1 VREIIARHYRDGSI
15 WLIAVKG
22 TSLERCERVADTAP
36 GPYVLAPALLDIQVN
51 GFAGVDVNGRSL
63 CPKGLCRITQALAEH
78 GVSRFCPTVITASPE
93 DMRRALRTIAAA
105 VARYPDVG
113 RAVVGVHLEGPFLC
127 RETGPRGAHPLP
139 WIHEPDEG
147 LFQSF
152 QQAAAGLIRLV
163 TLAPELPGAA
173 AFIRARAAEG
183 ILVAL
188 GHTAAGE
195 GDVQAAVDAG
205 ARMSTHLG
213 NGCAQVLPRHSNPVT
228 LQLGQDALAASFIA
242 DGLHLPPFLLKSF
255 IRAKGIERSVLTT
268 DCMAA
273 AGAPPGRYTLGLLE
287 MEVDADRVVRQ
298 PGQPNF
304 AGSALTLDDAVAN
317 TIAWVS
323 IPPADAIDMA
333 SLHPGR
339 LLKVATEA
347 AFEPGE
353 DFILAEIA
361 PRFAVTALFRGGVCV
376 SNNAGMQA
384 PAR

>member
-1 VREIIARHYRDGSI
+1 MREVIARHYRDGSA

-22 TSLERCERVADTAP
+22 TSLERCERVADTGP
-36 GPYVLAPALLDIQVN
+36 GTYVLAPPLLDMQVN
-51 GFAGVDVNGRSL
+51 GFAGVDVNGRS
-63 CPKGLCRITQALAEH
+63 PRPEGLCRITRALAEH
-78 GVSRFCPTVITASPE
+78 GVTRFCPTVITASPE
-93 DMRRALRTIAAA
+93 NMCRALRTIAAA
-105 VARYPDVG
+105 AAQYPEVG

-139 WIHEPDEG
+139 WIKEPDEE
-147 LFQSF
+147 LFRSF
-152 QQAAAGLIRLV
+152 QQAADGLIRLV
-163 TLAPELPGAA
+163 TLAPELSGAT
-173 AFIRARAAEG
+173 AFIRGRAAEG

-195 GDVQAAVDAG
+195 EDVQAAVDAG

-213 NGCAQVLPRHSNPVT
+213 NGCAQLLPRHSNPVT

-255 IRAKGIERSVLTT
+255 IRAKGVERSVLTT

-287 MEVDADRVVRQ
+287 LEVGADRVVRQ

-304 AGSALTLDDAVAN
+304 AGSALTLDNAVAN
-317 TIAWVS
+317 TIAWVG

-333 SLHPGR
+333 SVHPAR
-339 LLKVATEA
+339 LLGVMTEA
-347 AFEPGE
+347 TFEPAG
-353 DFILAEIA
+353 DFILAEIT
-361 PRFAVTALFRGGVCV
+361 PRFAVKAVFRGGACISDNV
-376 SNNAGMQA
+376 GT

>member
-1 VREIIARHYRDGSI
+1 MREIVARHYRDGSP
-15 WLIAVKG
+15 WLITVKG

-36 GPYVLAPALLDIQVN
+36 GAYVLAPALLDIQVN
-51 GFAGVDVNGRSL
+51 GFAGVDVNGRS
-63 CPKGLCRITQALAEH
+63 PRPEGLFRITQALAEY
-78 GVSRFCPTVITASPE
+78 GVTRFCPTVITAPPE

-105 VARYPDVG
+105 VARYPEVA

-139 WIHEPDEG
+139 WIKEPDEEI
-147 LFQSF
+147 FRSF
-152 QQAAAGLIRLV
+152 QQAADGLVRLV
-163 TLAPELPGAA
+163 TLAPELSGAA
-173 AFIRARAAEG
+173 AFIRGRAAEG

-195 GDVQAAVDAG
+195 EDVQAAVDAG

-213 NGCAQVLPRHSNPVT
+213 NGCAQLLPRHSNPVT

-255 IRAKGIERSVLTT
+255 IRAKGVERSVLTT

-287 MEVDADRVVRQ
+287 LEVGADRVVRQ

-317 TIAWVS
+317 TVAWVG
-323 IPPADAIDMA
+323 IPPAEAIDMA
-333 SLHPGR
+333 SVHPGR
-339 LLKVATEA
+339 LLKVGAEA
-347 AFEPGE
+347 EFEPAV
-353 DFILAEIA
+353 DLILAEIA
-361 PRFAVTALFRGGVCV
+361 PRFTVKAVFRGGECV
-376 SNNAGMQA
+376 SSNTGT
-384 PAR
+384 PYTR